1 MLEPLPHL
9 RHNPCISPRELA
21 MPRPPLAALGRRLP
35 VAVRFM
41 LQHGAIGFGIAAVF
55 VALLMATDMAGLG
68 TLLRGADSAPL
79 PALLLW
85 FFCGLTFGSVQIGA
99 AVMLMDTDDQPPA
112 GGTRAPILVPIPV
125 RARRR
130 R

>member
-1 MLEPLPHL
+1 MLL
-9 RHNPCISPRELA
+9 
-21 MPRPPLAALGRRLP
+21 
-35 VAVRFM
+35 
-41 LQHGAIGFGIAAVF
+41 HGAIGFGLAAVF
-55 VALLMATDMAGLG
+55 VALLMSSDNGGLG
-68 TLLRGADSAPL
+68 TLLRGAESHPF

-99 AVMLMDTDDQPPA
+99 AVMLLGTEEQPPS
-112 GGTRAPILVPIPV
+112 GGTRVPILQPIPIPL

>member
-1 MLEPLPHL
+1 MPQP
-9 RHNPCISPRELA
+9 A
-21 MPRPPLAALGRRLP
+21 MPRLP

-41 LQHGAIGFGIAAVF
+41 LLHGAIGFGIAAMF
-55 VALLMATDMAGLG
+55 VALLLGTDMGGLG
-68 TLLRGADSAPL
+68 TLLRAADSAPF

-99 AVMLMDTDDQPPA
+99 AVMLMDTDEEPPA
-112 GGTRAPILVPIPV
+112 GGTHAPILVPIPV

>member
-1 MLEPLPHL
+1 
-9 RHNPCISPRELA
+9 
-21 MPRPPLAALGRRLP
+21 MPRSPFASLGFRLP

-41 LQHGAIGFGIAAVF
+41 LLHGAIGFGIAAVF
-55 VALLMATDMAGLG
+55 VALLMGTDMGGLG
-68 TLLRGADSAPL
+68 TLLRAADSHPF

-99 AVMLMDTDDQPPA
+99 AVMLLDTDEDPPA
-112 GGTRAPILVPIPV
+112 GGTRTPILVPIPIPV
-125 RARRR
+125 RTRRR